1 MQSSINTAKCF
12 WPVGDRN
19 NGVPLYKKK
28 LPTQPPLPHS
38 PTHPPPWVLG
48 ITADGE
54 TGQWFVLKI
63 IKGRKGKYV
72 RTPIVLQ

>member
-1 MQSSINTAKCF
+1 MRSSINTAKCF

-19 NGVPLYKKK
+19 NGVPPYKEKTPH
-28 LPTQPPLPHS
+28 PTPH
-38 PTHPPPWVLG
+38 PALTH
-48 ITADGE
+48 ADGE

-63 IKGRKGKYV
+63 IKGREGKYV